1 MKKSFGTLP
10 SGEETF
16 LYTISCGKLSAGV
29 TDYGATLVS
38 LLVPDRD
45 GVLADVVLGY
55 DDCEGYRT
63 GNGRLSRR
71 NRGSERQPAQGRVLR
86 SERENLPYARQ

>member
-16 LYTISCGKLSAGV
+16 LYTISCGKLSAAV

-55 DDCEGYRT
+55 DDCEETAPVSAQPWVGTPT
-63 GNGRLSRR
+63 GSR
-71 NRGSERQPAQGRVLR
+71 
-86 SERENLPYARQ
+86 ARPSI

>member
-1 MKKSFGTLP
+1 MKGDFFMKKSFGTLP

-16 LYTISCGKLSAGV
+16 LYTISCGKLSAAV

-55 DDCEGYRT
+55 DAVRATAQETAPVSAQPWVGT
-63 GNGRLSRR
+63 PIGSRAHP
-71 NRGSERQPAQGRVLR
+71 SI
-86 SERENLPYARQ
+86 

>member
-10 SGEETF
+10 SGEATF
-16 LYTISCGKLSAGV
+16 LYTISCGKLSAAV

-45 GVLADVVLGY
+45 GVTADVSSLPVSMAA
-55 DDCEGYRT
+55 YRS
-63 GNGRLSRR
+63 SR
-71 NRGSERQPAQGRVLR
+71 S
-86 SERENLPYARQ
+86 

>member
-55 DDCEGYRT
+55 AQETAPVSAQPWVGTPT
-63 GNGRLSRR
+63 GSR
-71 NRGSERQPAQGRVLR
+71 
-86 SERENLPYARQ
+86 ARPSI